1 MGFDLL
7 PEIGLILDNTSDDQ
21 THSAQTSN
29 LDGQMNTFVRV
40 DSTEENQV
48 ITAGFLKRVQREID
62 AVVDGRQVIQP
73 CGSVGVADG
82 NEVSVTI
89 LMINGHDFGRRESVD
104 GSQDRCSYQP
114 GVGQSHEV
122 VVAVEEIKLSSVLEG
137 FRDVKVFGYF
147 GIDGGIL
154 FTSLVHDG
162 MQASAGH

>member
-29 LDGQMNTFVRV
+29 LDGQMNTFIRV
-40 DSTEENQV
+40 DPTEENQV

-73 CGSVGVADG
+73 CGSIGVADG

-89 LMINGHDFGRRESVD
+89 LLIDGHDFG
-104 GSQDRCSYQP
+104 
-114 GVGQSHEV
+114 
-122 VVAVEEIKLSSVLEG
+122 
-137 FRDVKVFGYF
+137 
-147 GIDGGIL
+147 
-154 FTSLVHDG
+154 
-162 MQASAGH
+162 